1 MPVCLPR
8 PNKGPPEGA
17 QCFIS
22 GWGRTVSDGS
32 LSSTLQVIDVKIL
45 KKNRCNLVGEAKT
58 KSLCAGNMK
67 GGKDACQ
74 GDSGGP
80 LVCIV
85 KDRFVLYG
93 ITSFGVGCGQRKQPG
108 VYVEVARREMRS
120 ERDIEVVL
128 GAHNVHIPEER
139 RVISAVS
146 QYTLAPRYDPNTNG
160 EDVALLQLRDT
171 IDFTDAIMP
180 VCLPKQHDPLPEDVF
195 CYISGWGST
204 VYGGSA
210 SYTLRVVDVNILDEG
225 YCDMNP
231 QTKSN
236 SFCAGHKEGKK
247 DACQEVES
255 THYVECGSPKHS
267 FIRNGG
273 NRIVGGWD
281 AVPHS
286 VPWQVRLYLYDND
299 RPDGSCG
306 GSLVRLAP
314 GNQTRKEYRS
324 PDDIEVVVGAHNFQ
338 FYEPDRVVS
347 RVDKFTHGQYSH
359 KTKRLD
365 IALVQLRRTITFT
378 DTIMPV
384 CLPRSPVQ
392 MFMSCHDFCFNFSVV
407 LGGSPSYTLRV
418 VDVKILED
426 EDCNIDNETKAKS
439 FCAGHKEGRKDACQG
454 DSGGPLVCIVN
465 DRFFLYGITSYGE
478 GCGQPGKPGV
488 YSEVA
493 QYIHWIKRQARIFE
507 SDFDLFT
514 ESIYQHQVQVRVES
528 VSSELY

>member
-1 MPVCLPR
+1 M
-8 PNKGPPEGA
+8 G
-17 QCFIS
+17 
-22 GWGRTVSDGS
+22 
-32 LSSTLQVIDVKIL
+32 
-45 KKNRCNLVGEAKT
+45 
-58 KSLCAGNMK
+58 
-67 GGKDACQ
+67 
-74 GDSGGP
+74 
-80 LVCIV
+80 
-85 KDRFVLYG
+85 
-93 ITSFGVGCGQRKQPG
+93 
-108 VYVEVARREMRS
+108 
-120 ERDIEVVL
+120 
-128 GAHNVHIPEER
+128 
-139 RVISAVS
+139 
-146 QYTLAPRYDPNTNG
+146 
-160 EDVALLQLRDT
+160 
-171 IDFTDAIMP
+171 
-180 VCLPKQHDPLPEDVF
+180 
-195 CYISGWGST
+195 
-204 VYGGSA
+204 
-210 SYTLRVVDVNILDEG
+210 
-225 YCDMNP
+225 
-231 QTKSN
+231 
-236 SFCAGHKEGKK
+236 
-247 DACQEVES
+247 
-255 THYVECGSPKHS
+255 
-267 FIRNGG
+267 GG
-273 NRIVGGWD
+273 NRIVGGWE
-281 AVPHS
+281 AFPHS

-384 CLPRSPVQ
+384 CLPRSRDPLPKEAPCYI
-392 MFMSCHDFCFNFSVV
+392 SGWGSTYSS
-407 LGGSPSYTLRV
+407 GSPSYTLRV

>member
-171 IDFTDAIMP
+171 IDFTDTIMP

-247 DACQEVES
+247 DACQ
-255 THYVECGSPKHS
+255 
-267 FIRNGG
+267 
-273 NRIVGGWD
+273 
-281 AVPHS
+281 
-286 VPWQVRLYLYDND
+286 
-299 RPDGSCG
+299 
-306 GSLVRLAP
+306 
-314 GNQTRKEYRS
+314 
-324 PDDIEVVVGAHNFQ
+324 
-338 FYEPDRVVS
+338 
-347 RVDKFTHGQYSH
+347 
-359 KTKRLD
+359 
-365 IALVQLRRTITFT
+365 
-378 DTIMPV
+378 
-384 CLPRSPVQ
+384 
-392 MFMSCHDFCFNFSVV
+392 
-407 LGGSPSYTLRV
+407 
-418 VDVKILED
+418 
-426 EDCNIDNETKAKS
+426 
-439 FCAGHKEGRKDACQG
+439 G
-454 DSGGPLVCIVN
+454 DSGGPLVCFIN
-465 DRFFLYGITSYGE
+465 DHFVLYGITSYGTD
-478 GCGQPGKPGV
+478 CGKSQKAGV
-488 YSEVA
+488 YSKVA
-493 QYIHWIKRQARIFE
+493 EYIDWIREQSRIPEDTFNPYE
-507 SDFDLFT
+507 
-514 ESIYQHQVQVRVES
+514 
-528 VSSELY
+528 